1 VGFLASVRREHK
13 LKRVVVA
20 AALAAG
26 ILLASPSSAGAWA
39 AYCDWDPLVLIVTPG
54 GHVVPIYESVWTSK
68 PLQIGLPLSS
78 YTATRVYDS
87 LGRPI
92 TAVDI
97 KITVLTGLLFNFP
110 TTNMATSGLLGTGT
124 VYSAKDGW
132 SGTPVHLKFTLATS

>member
-1 VGFLASVRREHK
+1 VGFLTSVRREHK

-26 ILLASPSSAGAWA
+26 ILLASPSSAAAWA
-39 AYCDWDPLVLIVTPG
+39 SYCDWDPLVLIVTPG
-54 GHVVPIYESVWTSK
+54 GHVVPVYESVWTST

-87 LGRPI
+87 LGRPN

-97 KITVLTGLLFNFP
+97 KITVLTGLLFNFR

-124 VYSAKDGW
+124 VYAVKDGW
-132 SGTPVHLKFTLATS
+132 SGTPVHLKFTLPIT